1 MVRYS
6 GSVYRRANDLE
17 KQIQRVDIPSYI
29 VTPGDVISFA
39 DKSQDPL
46 RIMEL
51 LEAAEFKAVL
61 AWLERDLNTKSVRA

>member
-6 GSVYRRANDLE
+6 GSVYRRANDIE

-39 DKSQDPL
+39 DKSQDPP

-51 LEAAEFKAVL
+51 LEAAEI
-61 AWLERDLNTKSVRA
+61 